1 MQVSKHA
8 NMQVSN
14 YANMQVMYKYASM
27 NICKCV
33 SIQVCK
39 CVSVQVL
46 VWSKGELK
54 GELKC
59 CPAQY
64 NLLSILNISQDLK
77 NFFA

>member
-1 MQVSKHA
+1 
-8 NMQVSN
+8 
-14 YANMQVMYKYASM
+14 M
-27 NICKCV
+27 NVCKCV

-59 CPAQY
+59 GPAQS
-64 NLLSILNISQDLK
+64 NLFHQLDYTGEAGVGILI
-77 NFFA
+77 